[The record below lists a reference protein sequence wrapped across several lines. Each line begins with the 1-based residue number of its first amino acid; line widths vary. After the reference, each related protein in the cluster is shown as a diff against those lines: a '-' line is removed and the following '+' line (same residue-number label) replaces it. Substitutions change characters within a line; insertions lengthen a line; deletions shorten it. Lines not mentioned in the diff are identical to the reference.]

1 MSLVIESVA
10 GRVIETY
17 GLIFSREKAE
27 AARPEI
33 VRFLD
38 AASARGENNEER
50 LAVDCMKY
58 LRERDQRKAR
68 KPRQASPVG
77 RPLAC

>member
-1 MSLVIESVA
+1 MSPVVDSVA
-10 GRVIETY
+10 GRIVETY

-33 VRFLD
+33 IKFLD
-38 AASARGENNEER
+38 AAAAKGETDEER

-58 LRERDQRKAR
+58 LRKRDQRKSKR
-68 KPRQASPVG
+68 RQPIIVPRPFGQA
-77 RPLAC
+77 